1 MNKDGKGGF
10 VKGRSGNPS
19 GRPKVGKTI
28 QELARAH
35 CPEAIAALA
44 DIVQNSESDSARV
57 AAANALL
64 DRGYGRAPQFS
75 TDDAD
80 QFNRALNFDQMTDDE
95 LTAIIARC
103 DAVVRASSPSTTA
116 SKGRKTATH

>member
-10 VKGRSGNPS
+10 IKGRSGNPS
-19 GRPKVGKTI
+19 GRPKVDKTI

-44 DIVQNSESDSARV
+44 DIVQNGESDSARV

-95 LTAIIARC
+95 LDNLIAKCRAIVA
-103 DAVVRASSPSTTA
+103 ASDPEGTEA
-116 SKGRKTATH
+116 EGDKTVTH